1 MIHLSNYLKQWN
13 MHISKILSIS
23 QVITLNVSKI
33 VQSILPQFGM
43 GIYWKVEQFMALST
57 TNKFH

>member
-1 MIHLSNYLKQWN
+1 

-23 QVITLNVSKI
+23 QVKTLNVSKI
-33 VQSILPQFGM
+33 VQSTLPQFSM